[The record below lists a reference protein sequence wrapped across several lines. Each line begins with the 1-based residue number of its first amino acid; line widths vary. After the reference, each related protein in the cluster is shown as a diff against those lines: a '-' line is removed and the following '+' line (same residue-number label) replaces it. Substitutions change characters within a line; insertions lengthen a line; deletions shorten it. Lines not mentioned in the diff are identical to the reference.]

1 MSPDDAV
8 YMFANALQSVSWM
21 ALVLIMPGLL
31 VGLLI
36 SIIQA
41 ATQVTEQTLSFLPRL
56 LITLLTLSLSLHWLV
71 QKLSVIFHD
80 FFVAIVNSQ

>member
-21 ALVLIMPGLL
+21 ALVLIAPGLL
-31 VGLLI
+31 VGLII

-56 LITLLTLSLSLHWLV
+56 LITLLMLSLLLHWLV
-71 QKLSVIFHD
+71 QELSVIFID

>member
-1 MSPDDAV
+1 MSPDEMV
-8 YMFANALQSVSWM
+8 YMFANALRSVSWM
-21 ALVLIMPGLL
+21 ALVLIAPGLL
-31 VGLLI
+31 VGLVI

-71 QKLSVIFHD
+71 QELSVIFND
-80 FFVAIVNSQ
+80 FFVAIVNNQ